1 MSSQNDTN
9 LVWMDL
15 EMTGLDPK
23 TCVIIEIASVV
34 TDKELN
40 LIAQGPAL
48 VVHQPQAALDAMD
61 DWNQKH
67 HRESG
72 LYEAVQKSTISLE
85 EAEKQ
90 TLEFISQHTK
100 AKGSPLCGNTI
111 YQDRRFLIEYMP
123 TLENY
128 LHYRLVDVSTI
139 KELVKRW
146 YGPEFQSPQKKQKHK
161 ALDDIL
167 ETIEELKF
175 YRKAVFKSIPGESDW
190 HHICFSAK

>member
-1 MSSQNDTN
+1 MSAQNDSN

-23 TCVIIEIASVV
+23 TCFIIEIASIV
-34 TDKELN
+34 TDKDLN
-40 LIAQGPAL
+40 LIAQGPSLVIHQAL
-48 VVHQPQAALDAMD
+48 PVLDAMD
-61 DWNQKH
+61 DWNKKH
-67 HRESG
+67 HGESG
-72 LYEAVQKSTISLE
+72 LIAAVQKSTISLA

-90 TLEFISQHTK
+90 TLAFISQYTQ
-100 AKGSPLCGNTI
+100 AKSSPLCGNTI

-175 YRKAVFKSIPGESDW
+175 YRKMVFK
-190 HHICFSAK
+190 